1 MERRTQAVLFA
12 AGAVAILALASVA
25 VDRGGERPSVVQPAA
40 AHPVSAAAPAAAPG
54 AAPGAA
60 IAVVDPPPAAPP
72 GLDALR
78 PDDCLIEPSRVVRVN
93 SGVEGVIESIRVD
106 RGDLVH
112 KGEIVA
118 TLRADVDR
126 ATAAAAG
133 ARAANVHTEQAAAAR
148 ASYLAAVRQRSEE
161 VRAYIARDKLEE
173 AEANARAAAEE
184 QRAAVQERRVAQLEY
199 DRSQRILA
207 EKLVRSPIDGIV
219 TERAMSVGEYRGP
232 NAAHILTIAQVNP
245 LHVEVF
251 APISELAS
259 FKVGSQLAI
268 LPEEPV
274 GGRYL
279 ATVKVIDRVF
289 DAASGTFGMRLE
301 LPNPGNALP
310 AGLRCRI
317 EGSSRTAQSPA
328 DPPTTPLMPAKEA
341 RP

>member
-1 MERRTQAVLFA
+1 MYFVFDDKILMRGMGMRNRKTTGIFA
-12 AGAVAILALASVA
+12 AGMALLVIAYFA
-25 VDRGGERPSVVQPAA
+25 LDRHPGNEVA
-40 AHPVSAAAPAAAPG
+40 AHSFASQAEPASDNDAPT
-54 AAPGAA
+54 
-60 IAVVDPPPAAPP
+60 PASLDSVEILPALPP
-72 GLDALR
+72 GLDGAR
-78 PDDCLIEPSRVVRVN
+78 PDDCLIEPSRVVHVN

-106 RGDLVH
+106 RGDMVT
-112 KGEIVA
+112 KGQIVA

-126 ATAAAAG
+126 ATAAAAR

-148 ASYLAAVRQRSEE
+148 AQYLASVRQRSEE

-173 AEANARAAAEE
+173 AEANARAASEE

-207 EKLVRSPIDGIV
+207 EKVVRSPVNGIV

-232 NAAHILTIAQVNP
+232 NASHILTIAQIDP
-245 LHVEVF
+245 LHVEIF
-251 APISELAS
+251 APISELDS
-259 FKVGSQLAI
+259 FTLGKQLAI
-268 LPEEPV
+268 LPEDPV

-301 LPNPGNALP
+301 LPNPDHALP

-317 EGSSRTAQSPA
+317 EGSDTIASVP
-328 DPPTTPLMPAKEA
+328 E
-341 RP
+341 